1 MTEPSMTTILEN
13 VEKELKPA
21 AVEEHR
27 DASLA
32 KFIPN
37 KYRGNNDTLESIQAD
52 IKKATSDVDTA
63 LKRLEDYLS
72 WLRAKNDEVKRTIG

>member
-1 MTEPSMTTILEN
+1 MTTILEN
-13 VEKELKPA
+13 VEKELKPTL
-21 AVEEHR
+21 EEHR

-32 KFIPN
+32 KFVPN
-37 KYRGNNDTLESIQAD
+37 KYRGNNDTLTAIQTD
-52 IKKATSDVDTA
+52 IRKATGEVDAA